1 MLQLLFTA
9 NRATT
14 NMTQKILKYD
24 TETTNMTQKIHKCD
38 TEIASSTKI
47 SLCQKFP
54 SLKFKLRKMHTQIR
68 IQKYKHMSEQ
78 NIILRIA

>member
-1 MLQLLFTA
+1 
-9 NRATT
+9 
-14 NMTQKILKYD
+14 
-24 TETTNMTQKIHKCD
+24 MTQKIHKCD

-68 IQKYKHMSEQ
+68 MQKNKHTSEQ
-78 NIILRIA
+78 NIILMIFGDIRKYFSEITIH